1 MAVRMGVCI
10 GIISFIVTKMK
21 TEKFAQITEAAEDLA
36 TLPLEYARAVRTS
49 AELEVLSYDQ
59 KREVF
64 DYIRKWA
71 AFTEKMHVDATNPFA
86 VRYAV
91 SQFAAEVLGDN
102 SEVLALEKAAVAEL
116 HAGSLSYAE
125 CLPAGQSILS
135 DSGVAIYGGTARLG
149 LKMLAGVSVQS
160 ELPVNDLDLV
170 VHTAEDVE
178 EKAKLYGTDLAGTR
192 VVGGPDI
199 EQEINLLLQGMD
211 CSMNQC
217 LVYKGQLYYTRQGLE
232 DVRNGNIRILSKA
245 DPLFGFEG
253 VPLPDGNVYIN
264 RRGFYRGLSFL
275 LRGKGDQLLVSKE
288 NIELEKGNIGRYWL
302 IMLYVKLLKMKNSER
317 RDAAV
322 CQWFSLA
329 QELGS
334 TTTQTPLDFL
344 HELQATYPGTRL
356 HNTEEAKFD
365 INQQARWLINKLV
378 SRVGEAVVGFGQQ
391 SVELPETYTPANI
404 KLPPLVPYDLADFY
418 AEVNPTT

>member
-1 MAVRMGVCI
+1 MGVYI

-36 TLPLEYARAVRTS
+36 TLPLEYARAIRTS

-59 KREVF
+59 KRAVF
-64 DYIRKWA
+64 DYIRKWV
-71 AFTEKMHVDATNPFA
+71 AFTEKMHVDATNPFV

-91 SQFAAEVLGDN
+91 SQFAAENLG
-102 SEVLALEKAAVAEL
+102 EKPETLPLEKAAVAEL
-116 HAGSLSYAE
+116 HADGLAYAE
-125 CLPAGQSILS
+125 CLPVDRSILS
-135 DSGVAIYGGTARLG
+135 DPGVAIYGGTARLG

-178 EKAKLYGTDLAGTR
+178 AKAKLYGTDLAGTR
-192 VVGGPDI
+192 VIGGQSI
-199 EQEINLLLQGMD
+199 EQEINLLLQGVD

-217 LVYKGQLYYTRQGLE
+217 LVYNGQLYYTQQGLE
-232 DVRNGNIRILSKA
+232 DVRDGNIRILSKA

-264 RRGFYRGLSFL
+264 RRGFYRGLPFL

-302 IMLYVKLLKMKNSER
+302 IMLSAKLLKMKNLER

-344 HELQATYPGTRL
+344 HELQAAYPGTRL

-365 INQQARWLINKLV
+365 IDQQARWLINKLV
-378 SRVGEAVVGFGQQ
+378 SRVGNAVTGFNQQ
-391 SVELPETYTPANI
+391 SVELPATYTPANI
-404 KLPPLVPYDLADFY
+404 KLPPLVPYDLTDFY
-418 AEVNPTT
+418 TEVARAA